1 VNEHLENLMFDE
13 LRHFANSKGKAID
26 FYTAYWAIF
35 KTAISVH
42 AKYAAYSGLFR
53 LKKPFKLLKI
63 WKIM

>member
-1 VNEHLENLMFDE
+1 LFFVNEHLENLMFDE

-42 AKYAAYSGLFR
+42 AKYAAYSGTFSA
-53 LKKPFKLLKI
+53 KKTLQVA
-63 WKIM
+63 